1 MAFWQKK
8 STPTSTA
15 TDTPPD
21 LLDETLLTLNQQGDA
36 LTLRQACEGIHIFGG
51 TGSGKTSGSGQAL
64 ALHYL
69 ERGMGGLVL
78 TAKNEELATWQRY
91 AAITDRTAD
100 LVVFDPES
108 ACRFNFMDYENQRTD
123 KGGGGSLNIVD
134 ILLDVGGM
142 DEDNSSQNP
151 FFAKAARRLLTNA
164 VELCQLDVKYPNPRP
179 NERVDDPDSIQL
191 AHIMD
196 VIRSAPRK
204 EEDKKSET
212 WQAGRCAR
220 ILAKLYTLHDLY
232 ETYQETPEKDRKT
245 PEYTPLSAE
254 DNHAATDLMFYW
266 GYGIISDGG
275 KDTLNSVIATLSNV
289 TDLFQRGTL
298 HKLFCTTTST
308 DEKTDVR
315 PEASFSG
322 KIIIIN
328 LPIETY
334 RKQGE
339 IAQQIFKTMWQQAI
353 QRRDVIDAET
363 LPCFLWADEA
373 QLFLTQ
379 HDQLFM
385 TIARSSRAATVYLT
399 QNYPNYQ
406 AKLNNQNAIVES
418 LLGNFQTKIFHQN
431 TDTKTNDWAS
441 DQIGKKYL
449 PKKSSGGSTGQ
460 SEMGE
465 NVSHNFGL
473 SEELRHQLLPME
485 FTTLKKGSA
494 MNDYLVE
501 GIVFSGG
508 VIWANGNNYLRTH
521 FYQKQG
527 ED

>member
-1 MAFWQKK
+1 MVFWQKK
-8 STPTSTA
+8 STPSRPA
-15 TDTPPD
+15 TDAGTPPD

-51 TGSGKTSGSGQAL
+51 TGSGKTSGSGKTL

-69 ERGMGGLVL
+69 QRGMGGLIL
-78 TAKNEELATWQRY
+78 TAKNDELDTWQKY
-91 AAITDRTAD
+91 AKITGRTAD

-108 ACRFNFMDYENQRTD
+108 ACRFNFMDYENNRTD

-164 VELCQLDVKYPNPRP
+164 VEFCQLDVKYH
-179 NERVDDPDSIQL
+179 DPVENMQAHDPQSIQL
-191 AHIMD
+191 AHIMEL
-196 VIRSAPRK
+196 IRSAPRHSSAIDTPK
-204 EEDKKSET
+204 FK
-212 WQAGRCAR
+212 AGRCHRIIVKLAR
-220 ILAKLYTLHDLY
+220 IGNESSRFT
-232 ETYQETPEKDRKT
+232 EEDR
-245 PEYTPLSAE
+245 
-254 DNHAATDLMFYW
+254 HAASDLLYYW
-266 GYGIISDGG
+266 SEGIISDGG

-298 HKLFCTTTST
+298 HKLFCTTTTT

-315 PEASFSG
+315 PEASFNG
-322 KIIIIN
+322 KIVLIN

-373 QLFLTQ
+373 QLFLTK

-406 AKLNNQNAIVES
+406 ARLDNQNAIVES

-431 TDTKTNDWAS
+431 TDTKTNEWAS
-441 DQIGKKYL
+441 DQIGKKYMA
-449 PKKSSGGSTGQ
+449 KKTSGGSTGQ

-465 NVSHNFGL
+465 NVSHSFGL

-485 FTTLKKGSA
+485 FTTLKKGSPT
-494 MNDYLVE
+494 NDYLVE

-508 VIWANGNNYLRTH
+508 VIWADGKNYLRTH
-521 FYQKQG
+521 FYQLLKP
-527 ED
+527 EE